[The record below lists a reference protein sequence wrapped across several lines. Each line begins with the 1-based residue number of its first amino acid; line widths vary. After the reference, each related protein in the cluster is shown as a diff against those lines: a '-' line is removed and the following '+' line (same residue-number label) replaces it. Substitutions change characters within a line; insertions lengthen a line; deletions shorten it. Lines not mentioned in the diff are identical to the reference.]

1 MTWQKM
7 VLGTLLTLSLQAGAA
22 QKPVDVTIGVA
33 GSEDAYWKVL
43 AQKAKAENINI
54 KLISFSDYALPN
66 KALANGDVDL
76 NAFQHLAF
84 LSQFNVNNQLTIVPI
99 GATQIVPMALYSE
112 KYRELKDIPQGA
124 QIALPNDPSNQ
135 GRALKVL
142 ESSGLLTLKDG
153 AGLHATPDDIIEN
166 PRKLKILPVVAQ
178 QTPRVLADVAASVVN
193 QGVAVDAGLPA
204 DKILFQDD
212 PTAPSALPYVN
223 VFAAREKDKDN
234 PVYQRIVALYHQ
246 PDVIAAVKEDTKGV
260 AVVVDLPAK
269 DLQDKLNQLEDDL
282 RKQ

>member
-7 VLGTLLTLSLQAGAA
+7 VLGALLTLSLQAGAA

-43 AQKAKAENINI
+43 TQKAKAENINI

-99 GATQIVPMALYSE
+99 GTTQIVPMALYSE

-153 AGLHATPDDIIEN
+153 AGLHATPDDIVEN